1 MNWRAALLAACLAVP
16 TGLWAQDV
24 SPAAAAASALE
35 DLSAARDL
43 LEAAKGGRERV
54 AALSETV
61 RAYEAGL
68 SAVRAG
74 LRRATIRERELSL
87 KLAGQE
93 EEIAALL
100 TVLQARGRAG
110 SPSLFLHPEGALGT
124 ARAGM
129 IVSQMTPALNAQAD
143 ALRETLVEVST
154 LRQLQAGAERSLQE
168 GLTGVQDAR
177 TALSQAI
184 ADRTDL
190 PRRFT
195 EDPIKTA
202 LLIAT
207 TETLEAFAAGLG
219 EISGGPLETA
229 ANADVFD
236 QKGALPLP
244 VAGRVLRR
252 AGEADAAGIKRP
264 GVLLATRPRALVSAP
279 VAATIRYQGPLLD
292 FGNVMIL
299 EPKSGLLMVF
309 AGLDVVYGR
318 TGEVIAEGA
327 PLGLMGGKDAAIGEI
342 LTQVGDGTGS
352 DLSQSLYLEVRE
364 DNEPVNPESWF
375 RTQRED

>member
-1 MNWRAALLAACLAVP
+1 MKMHAALLAVLLCSPVGAI
-16 TGLWAQDV
+16 AQDV
-24 SPAAAAASALE
+24 SPAEAAAAALE
-35 DLSAARDL
+35 ELSAARVL
-43 LEAAKGGRERV
+43 LEEAKGGRERV

-68 SAVRAG
+68 TAVRAG

-87 KLAGQE
+87 TLAGQE

-143 ALRETLVEVST
+143 ALRETLVEAST

-190 PRRFT
+190 PRKFT

>member
-1 MNWRAALLAACLAVP
+1 MKIGVALLALMLALP
-16 TGLWAQDV
+16 LGAQAQEA
-24 SPAAAAASALE
+24 SPAEAAAAALDE
-35 DLSAARDL
+35 LRAAQGL
-43 LEAAKGGRERV
+43 LEAAKGGRARV

-61 RAYEAGL
+61 KAYEAGL

-74 LRRATIRERELSL
+74 LRRAVIRERALTL

-93 EEIAALL
+93 QEIAALL
-100 TVLQARGRAG
+100 TVLQARGRVG

-143 ALRETLVEVST
+143 SLRETLLEVST
-154 LRQLQAGAERSLQE
+154 LRQLQAGAEATLQD
-168 GLTGVQDAR
+168 GLTGVQEAR
-177 TALSQAI
+177 SALSQAI
-184 ADRTDL
+184 GDRVDL
-190 PRRFT
+190 PRKFS
-195 EDPIKTA
+195 EDPVKTA

-207 TETLEAFAAGLG
+207 TDTLAAFAEGLG
-219 EISGGPLETA
+219 EISGGPLEASASADIA
-229 ANADVFD
+229 AR
-236 QKGALPLP
+236 KGALPLP
-244 VAGRVLRR
+244 VAGRLLRR
-252 AGEADAAGIKRP
+252 AGEADAAGITRA
-264 GVLLATRPRALVSAP
+264 GILVATRPRALVSAP
-279 VAATIRYQGPLLD
+279 MAATIRYQGPLLD

-299 EPKSGLLMVF
+299 EPKAGLLIIF

-327 PLGLMGGKDAAIGEI
+327 PLGLMGGKDAAVGEI

-375 RTQRED
+375 RTDREE

>member
-190 PRRFT
+190 PRKFT

-207 TETLEAFAAGLG
+207 TETLEAFAAGSG

>member
-35 DLSAARDL
+35 DLSAARDM

-154 LRQLQAGAERSLQE
+154 LRQLQAGAERSLQD

-190 PRRFT
+190 PRKFT